1 MRKSTAAALLA
12 ATAAALAYR
21 PSRETIGDM
30 LITLGGH
37 LAYGPP
43 PGRTDADR
51 ARGEARLLSEL
62 GVGRKPARRNG
73 STPHPI

>member
-1 MRKSTAAALLA
+1 MRKTTAAALLA

-43 PGRTDADR
+43 PERTDADR
-51 ARGEARLLSEL
+51 ARGEARLLRAVEL
-62 GVGRKPARRNG
+62 ERAHARKNG
-73 STPHPI
+73 AHPI